1 MRIDNDQS
9 RYSIISV
16 IIGFFGLF
24 LWLIPIVSI
33 FTSMFTIYTGYKG
46 YSSERGI
53 LSKVGIVFGG
63 ISFVLTLLRSGIVNG
78 VF

>member
-9 RYSIISV
+9 RFSIISV
-16 IIGFFGLF
+16 VVGFMGLF

-53 LSKVGIVFGG
+53 LSKVGIVFGS
-63 ISFVLTLLRSGIVNG
+63 ISFVLTLLRSGFVNG

>member
-1 MRIDNDQS
+1 MRIDNDLS

-16 IIGFFGLF
+16 IVGFISLF
-24 LWLIPIVSI
+24 LWLIPIISI
-33 FTSMFTIYTGYKG
+33 FTAIVALYTGYKG
-46 YSSERGI
+46 VDSEQSE

-63 ISFVLTLLRSGIVNG
+63 ISFILTLIRSGFVNG